1 MGREFDMRT
10 LMAKPSG
17 LASVLTNLR
26 MVASKESKEPKF
38 VIVFMFFILGLFG
51 CSWIPFFPWW
61 MTLLIAFVV
70 AAISF
75 GFPFLS
81 MVVLSLFVIGAAG
94 YQTAEFGLFMM
105 LFSMVVLIISMFN
118 WKLGFL
124 VFLSIFLSRF
134 GLSLLVPLVAA
145 TLFPLLLSLSTIVLT
160 GVFLT
165 FMVTCGNM
173 TVAGMLVGPVHQTS
187 FIAFYKPEIVNFV
200 PSDLGSALGAIEHSD
215 MGIMGDVLAS
225 NLGLSIMP
233 ILQVILWGLV
243 ALLVFLYFN
252 RKRTHGKFDF
262 KMMLLPALLSSLTF
276 IGSLNILLTPTSEGY
291 LAGVLLIPM
300 VMSSILIG
308 KAGHE
313 YFFTYFVNLEIETRV
328 GTRISEMD
336 NLGES
341 SFQLIGGLD
350 DVKEDIKESIM
361 MPLLMSDVTAK
372 YGVEAPHGILLFG
385 PPGCGKTM
393 LMKALANELKVEM
406 ITIKCSDIMSK
417 WYGESETKLAELFET
432 AKERRPA
439 IIFFDDLEAM
449 AKHRDMY
456 AGDDVTP
463 RLLSILLSELDGMDN
478 AAGIIL
484 VGTTNKP
491 ELIDPALLRPGR
503 FDKVIYVSPP
513 GVEERVEILKVH
525 LRGRPMEENID
536 LLTPA
541 MRCERFSGAD
551 LSNMAKEASVLA
563 MKRAMDTGEDSVIT
577 SEDLLKVATTLKPS
591 INMAMLKE
599 YELLKMDFERKM
611 HHSERDQKWQDVKW
625 SDVAGADRT
634 KKDIRGYIDILTKE
648 PELLDSFRLKTGR
661 GMLLFGPPGC
671 GKSHIMKAA
680 ANELKITMQVISA
693 PEMIGSSMGA
703 MPVSQMFFRAREN
716 TPSILLIEDIDA
728 IGSREVMN
736 NPEAF
741 NVMSQILAE
750 VDNVEAKEH
759 VLIVA
764 TTNTPDSLHPSL
776 LRPGRF
782 DKIFFVPPPNSKA
795 RKETFKIYLRD
806 IPTAP
811 DVDEELL
818 DIMVMK
824 TSGFSSAD
832 IAAIVDEA
840 KLSAVVNNKDDG
852 VVCERAV
859 CKDHLLTALG
869 MVETSI
875 TKEYLNS
882 SKSFMDHYKVRK

>member
-1 MGREFDMRT
+1 MSVTVTERPFVSIIANNLKT
-10 LMAKPSG
+10 L
-17 LASVLTNLR
+17 TTR
-26 MVASKESKEPKF
+26 ESKEPKL
-38 VIVFMFFILGLFG
+38 VVVFLFFILGIFG
-51 CSWIPFFPWW
+51 CTWIPFFPWW
-61 MTLLIAFVV
+61 MVLLVAFVV
-70 AAISF
+70 AAMSY

-81 MVVLSLFVIGAAG
+81 MVFLSIFVIGAAG
-94 YQTAEFGLFMM
+94 YQTPEFGLFML
-105 LFSMVVLIISMFN
+105 LFFMVVLVISMFE

-124 VFLSIFLSRF
+124 VFLAIFLSRF
-134 GLSLLVPLVAA
+134 GLSLMVPVVSA

-173 TVAGMLVGPVHQTS
+173 TVAGMLVGPVHETS
-187 FIAFYKPEIVNFV
+187 FMAFFRPVLNDFK
-200 PSDLGSALGAIEHSD
+200 PSDLGSAIGAIQDSEL
-215 MGIMGDVLAS
+215 GIMGEVVAD
-225 NLGLSIMP
+225 NLGFSVMP
-233 ILQVILWGLV
+233 IVQIILWGLV
-243 ALLVFLYFN
+243 AFLVYWFFN
-252 RKRTHGKFDF
+252 RDRTHGKFDV
-262 KMMLLPALLSSLTF
+262 KMIALPSIIAGGTF
-276 IGSLNILLTPTSEGY
+276 IASYNTMLTPTSEGY
-291 LAGVLLIPM
+291 MAGMILIPVVAASVLL
-300 VMSSILIG
+300 G
-308 KAGHE
+308 RAAHQ
-313 YFFTYFVNLEIETRV
+313 YFFTYFVNLDIQTGV
-328 GTRISEMD
+328 GTRISDME

-361 MPLLMSDVTAK
+361 MPLLMSDITAK

-406 ITIKCSDIMSK
+406 ITVKCSDIMSK

-432 AKERRPA
+432 ARERRPA

-478 AAGIIL
+478 AVGIIL

-513 GVEERVEILKVH
+513 SVEERVEILKVH
-525 LRGRPMEENID
+525 LRGRPLDDNID
-536 LLTPA
+536 LKA
-541 MRCERFSGAD
+541 AAQRCERFSGAD
-551 LSNMAKEASVLA
+551 LANVAKEAAVLA
-563 MKRAMDTGEDSVIT
+563 MRRSMETGEDSKIT
-577 SEDLLKVATTLKPS
+577 SADLMKVATILKPS
-591 INMAMLKE
+591 ISLSMLKE

-611 HHSERDQKWQDVKW
+611 HHGQRDEKWQDVKW
-625 SDVAGADRT
+625 EDVAGAERT
-634 KKDIRGYIDILTKE
+634 KKDIRGYIDILYKE
-648 PELLDSFRLKTGR
+648 PDVLDDFKLKTGR

-671 GKSHIMKAA
+671 GKSLIMKAA
-680 ANELKITMQVISA
+680 SNELKIPMQIISA
-693 PEMIGSSMGA
+693 PELIGSSMGA
-703 MPVSQMFFRAREN
+703 MPVNQIFFRAREN

-728 IGSREVMN
+728 IGSRDSID

-764 TTNTPDSLHPSL
+764 TTNDPDSLHPSL

-782 DKIFFVPPPNSKA
+782 DKIFFVPPPDTAA
-795 RKETFKIYLRD
+795 RKEAFNIYLRD
-806 IPTAP
+806 IPLAD
-811 DVDEELL
+811 DVDDALL
-818 DIMVMK
+818 DMLTMK
-824 TSGFSSAD
+824 TSGYSNAD

-840 KLSAVVNNKDDG
+840 KLIAVVNDK
-852 VVCERAV
+852 EKTARRAV
-859 CKDHLLTALG
+859 SRDHLLRALD

-875 TKEYLNS
+875 TEEYVES
-882 SKSFMDHYKVRK
+882 SKAFMDHYKVRK